1 MPTKKK
7 LLIIII
13 IIIII
18 SAVFRGAALIRGE
31 PLIRGRGLFQC
42 GYPKV
47 RRLLQ
52 GAVYLRPGAY

>member
-7 LLIIII
+7 LLII

-18 SAVFRGAALIRGE
+18 SAVFRGAALIRRE
-31 PLIRGRGLFQC
+31 PLIRGRRLFQC

-47 RRLLQ
+47 WRLLES
-52 GAVYLRPGAY
+52 AVYLRPGAY